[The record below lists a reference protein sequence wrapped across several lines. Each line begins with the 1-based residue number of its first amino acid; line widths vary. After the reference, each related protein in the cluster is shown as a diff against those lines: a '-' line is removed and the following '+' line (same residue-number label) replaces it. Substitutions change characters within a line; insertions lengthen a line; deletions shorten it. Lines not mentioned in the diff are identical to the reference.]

1 MPQTEMPIFTRT
13 FDLLAYHAGLQEHE
27 AVRASIR
34 GWVNHVR
41 YANSV
46 GLRKAL
52 LCRTVLRPASRSA
65 ARPGPGPTPV
75 RQAG

>member
-1 MPQTEMPIFTRT
+1 M
-13 FDLLAYHAGLQEHE
+13 AYRRGEIPLDVAT
-27 AVRASIR
+27 ASVQ

-52 LCRTVLRPASRSA
+52 FSA
-65 ARPGPGPTPV
+65 ARLIPPMRSQLHAIP
-75 RQAG
+75 